1 MRPKDD
7 FMRKNVS
14 IAAFKHSTI
23 SLTEKTRLTNHKAP
37 EDTTPM
43 LSPCVARCG
52 LNDEDY
58 CMGCFRHIDEIVSWR
73 TSSEAQQAAICQ
85 QLPARKALFEG
96 SENQHILSRDKWLAA
111 EARLTDKD

>member
-1 MRPKDD
+1 
-7 FMRKNVS
+7 
-14 IAAFKHSTI
+14 
-23 SLTEKTRLTNHKAP
+23 
-37 EDTTPM
+37 M

-85 QLPARKALFEG
+85 QLPSRKALFEG